1 MAAWLSS
8 TGISHHNLLP
18 HIPSIHLSTVNSSPC
33 PGIAPQ
39 SLTSNSQSLCLLVIC
54 IPVWSLYGCGK
65 DCLILIP
72 FRLPQ
77 ISCFTLSL
85 KCFSSDSDS
94 CPDVGMGPLLQFPH
108 PWRAGPILL
117 TLVFPPSSFILLSF
131 AWVYMF
137 FSSAQVL
144 LSALSWYSTCTSVSE
159 GIFLMYLWR

>member
-94 CPDVGMGPLLQFPH
+94 CPDVGMGPLLQFPYLL
-108 PWRAGPILL
+108 RAGPILL
-117 TLVFPPSSFILLSF
+117 MLLSF
-131 AWVYMF
+131 PLVP
-137 FSSAQVL
+137 SS
-144 LSALSWYSTCTSVSE
+144 Y
-159 GIFLMYLWR
+159 